1 MILNH
6 WPLMTILWMMK
17 KLINL
22 KFISQLK
29 TEKILNYF
37 LICNAKL
44 TLTVFI
50 IKEILK
56 KENFMEIFSKK
67 LMIMNS
73 QEITTW
79 EKEKLEN

>member
-1 MILNH
+1 
-6 WPLMTILWMMK
+6 MTILWMMK

-67 LMIMNS
+67 QMTMNS